1 MNYLNYEQFGAIGD
15 GVADDFDA
23 IIKCHEEANK
33 TKTPVKAR
41 DGAVY
46 YISGKDTTAVINT
59 DVDFGTAKFIIDDR
73 CVANRQSYVF
83 SILSE
88 NPTFDIDLKKLDK
101 DTKTLDIAKAG
112 NYYVRV
118 INDNSKKY
126 IRKGLNM
133 NNGTPTCDC
142 FILDESGK
150 ILPSLDWDY
159 PEITKA
165 YARSIDDT
173 PITVRGGTFVTI
185 ANEAESFYTYYQ
197 RGIHV
202 ARANVTICDYS
213 HFVENEGEHGAPYHG
228 FIRADEAVNLTIK
241 NATITPRL
249 IYWTESKIPGK
260 PVPMGSYD
268 LSFWSCIGVHCE
280 DVVQT
285 IDITNDKYWGIYT
298 SNFCKNL
305 SIERCVFSRFDA
317 HQGVTNATIKN
328 CRLGFQGIQLIGH
341 GEFLIEGTSVET
353 QRASFINLRGDYG
366 SLFDGN
372 ITVKDCVFKTRS
384 VNNLAILNAYND
396 SDHDFGYTCMMGK
409 NVTVNGFT
417 LLPLDD
423 NDERE
428 RLLAVL
434 GTYHTSASCEK
445 PYPYLPPECLTLSN
459 ITSYG
464 CDTYTIAHAPKLF
477 ADTKVFIKKD

>member
-46 YISGKDTTAVINT
+46 YISGKNATAYINT

-73 CVANRQSYVF
+73 NVEDRRSYLF
-83 SILSE
+83 SIVSE
-88 NPTFDIDLKKLDK
+88 NPVFDIEVGALDK
-101 DTKTLDIAKAG
+101 DAKTLDIGKSG
-112 NYYVRV
+112 NYYVR
-118 INDNSKKY
+118 IMNENSMKY

-142 FILDESGK
+142 FILDENGN
-150 ILPSLDWDY
+150 IYPALDWDY
-159 PEITKA
+159 PETTKA

-173 PITVRGGTFVTI
+173 PITVKGGTFVTI

-268 LSFWSCIGVHCE
+268 LSFWSCINVHCE

-317 HQGVTNATIKN
+317 HQGVTNATIKS

-341 GEFLIEGTSVET
+341 GEFLIEDSTVET

-372 ITVKDCVFKTRS
+372 IAVKNCTFKTRS
-384 VNNLAILNAYND
+384 LTNLSILNAYND

-409 NVTVNGFT
+409 SVTVDGFT
-417 LLPLDD
+417 VLPLDED
-423 NDERE
+423 DEKARS
-428 RLLAVL
+428 LAVL
-434 GTYHTSASCEK
+434 GTYHTSKSNEK
-445 PYPYLPPECLTLSN
+445 PYPYLPPVSLTLSN
-459 ITSYG
+459 ITTYG
-464 CDTYTIAHAPKLF
+464 CDSYAIAHTPKLF
-477 ADTKVFIKKD
+477 ADTKVYIKKD